1 MNAVVY
7 TIQAGD
13 YDHGGAASRSLKEQL
28 KQIGADPAVVRRAMI
43 AAYEAEMNVV
53 IHSHGGVLKAT
64 LQNGQ
69 LDVEVTD
76 IGPGIPDVAQAMK
89 PGFSTASAQARELGF
104 GAGMGLP
111 NIHRNSDHFEIHSQP
126 GTGTRLRFSI
136 ALKPQALYGSGG
148 HSIHIT
154 PDQCQGCFRC
164 LHTCPTHAVRV
175 FREQP
180 SILDYLC
187 VDCVACIASC
197 PSGAI
202 YVEGAAHLLQPAADV
217 TLVVPPACLVQFGAD
232 VTPQRAIAE
241 LLALGYG
248 EVRVTAGWETA
259 LRRAATD
266 FARANPHI
274 KPVIVPACSAVVN
287 LIETRFPSLLL
298 NIAPFLT
305 PLEALR
311 DTLTGRKLACVVTC
325 PCQRTTLLRADPA
338 QRPDVFLPGALRAAL
353 LPRLHAHGA
362 IQAGQSAAAGPVH
375 DVRPEPGI
383 LRVSGALHVVN
394 VLEQIENGQAGDL
407 PVLEPYMCGEAGFGT
422 PLLREDPFLTRH
434 RWESAGLAPD
444 ADARAVPRAQPY
456 EARPGLR
463 LDDDMTRAIQK
474 LARIDK
480 LTRSLPGVNC
490 GLCGAPTCAALAE
503 DIVLGRADADAC
515 VRQRP
520 STTPP
525 ARGDMEP
532 GNSAR
537 SQGQQS

>member
-13 YDHGGAASRSLKEQL
+13 YEHGGAASRSLKEQL

-53 IHSHGGVLKAT
+53 IHSHGGALRAT

-76 IGPGIPDVAQAMK
+76 IGPGIADVAQALK

-111 NIHRNSDHFEIHSQP
+111 NIRKNSDRFEIHSQP
-126 GTGTRLRFSI
+126 GVGTKLRFSI
-136 ALKPQALYGSGG
+136 ALKPQALYGDGG

-164 LHTCPTHAVRV
+164 LHTCPTRAVRV

-202 YVEGAAHLLQPAADV
+202 YVEGAARTLQPAADV
-217 TLVVPPACLVQFGAD
+217 TLVVPPAGLVQFGAD
-232 VTPQRAIAE
+232 VTPQRTITE
-241 LLALGYG
+241 LRALGYAD
-248 EVRVTAGWETA
+248 VRVTAGWEAA
-259 LRRAATD
+259 LRRAVVEY
-266 FARANPHI
+266 ARANSQI
-274 KPVIVPACSAVVN
+274 KPVIVPMCAAVIN

-298 NIAPFLT
+298 HVAPFVT

-311 DTLTGRKLACVVTC
+311 ATLGERKLACVVTC
-325 PCQRTTLLRADPA
+325 PCQRTTLLRSDPA
-338 QRPDVFLPGALRAAL
+338 HRPEVYLPGALRAAL
-353 LPRLHAHGA
+353 LPRLHAAGA
-362 IQAGQSAAAGPVH
+362 APAGKSPAEGLAHEGRA
-375 DVRPEPGI
+375 EPGV
-383 LRVSGALHVVN
+383 LQVSGALHVVN
-394 VLEQIENGQAGDL
+394 VLEQIEDGQAGDL
-407 PVLEPYMCGEAGFGT
+407 PVVEPYMCGEAGFGT

-434 RWESAGLAPD
+434 RWEAAGLAPD
-444 ADARAVPRAQPY
+444 AEARAVPRAQPY
-456 EARPGLR
+456 AARPGLR

-503 DIVLGRADADAC
+503 DIVLGRAEADAC
-515 VRQRP
+515 VRQKP
-520 STTPP
+520 GATSP
-525 ARGDMEP
+525 ARGDLEA
-532 GNSAR
+532 GGSAAA
-537 SQGQQS
+537 QGQTP